1 MKNLLKEK
9 IAYGEKGI
17 GIFYELGGNA
27 PAQCIGIAGFDFF
40 IIDSEHGPAGVMD
53 AMQAI
58 SAIAKYP
65 TTPFVRVPDSTR
77 TSVLKML
84 DIGAQGLIIPNVES
98 VEEAKNLVKYAKYF
112 PLGRRGFAPSLA
124 SEFGNAD
131 FAVSMDLQF
140 KVCNAEQLLVPQ
152 CETKG
157 CLDHIEEIAALDGI
171 DGIFIGPYDLSIA
184 LGKPGQMDTE
194 EFKAAIERILKAC
207 KDNGKL
213 SFIYANDAAQSA
225 ARFAQGFDCVACGLD
240 AIFLVKALKELVVES
255 KSSC

>member
-1 MKNLLKEK
+1 MKNLLKEN
-9 IAYGEKGI
+9 IARGRKGI

-27 PAQCIGIAGFDFF
+27 PAQCIGIAGLDFF
-40 IIDSEHGPAGVMD
+40 IIDSEHGPNGVAD

-58 SAIAKYP
+58 AAITKYP
-65 TTPFVRVPDSTR
+65 TTPFVRVPDSSR

-112 PLGRRGFAPSLA
+112 PLGRRGFAPTLA
-124 SEFGNAD
+124 SEYGNAP
-131 FAVSMDLQF
+131 FAATMEKQF
-140 KVCNAEQLLVPQ
+140 EVCNAEQLLVPQ

-184 LGKPGQMDTE
+184 LGKPGRMDTE
-194 EFKAAIERILKAC
+194 EFKAAIDRILKAC
-207 KDNGKL
+207 KNNNKL
-213 SFIYANDAAQSA
+213 SFIYANDAEQSA
-225 ARFAQGFDCVACGLD
+225 ARFAQGFDCVACGMD
-240 AIFLVKALKELVVES
+240 AIFLINALKELAA
-255 KSSC
+255 KAKASC